1 MQNSSLLGCDD
12 GVSAPVHWT
21 GERLDSW
28 KEVASYFRREV
39 RTVQL
44 WEKTEGLPVRRQV
57 HQKRG
62 SVYAY
67 RRELEAWW
75 IARSAISSRCR
86 LASESTW
93 SGRAANAQERAS
105 EVPRILVLPFAMIQS
120 APERGSLRQTIKRFG
135 EGLRK
140 DLVTELRRLRI
151 QLIFLPVKAVPSPGT
166 WTLGFLENMAK
177 QFSASFL
184 VTGNI
189 RYSGTQASVSVQL
202 IRGEDST
209 CAWSERYEVTYRDLL
224 ERDSG
229 LAVRISQ
236 AIAQESVPRV
246 KVRKQ
251 DTGTSQPPAYHACQ
265 MGFYFWRQRS
275 KEALI
280 KALGYFEDAIALD
293 PNCADAYAG
302 LADTYISLSYNYLL
316 PSQPAAS
323 LAGDAVEKALRLDK
337 KSLQVQNSLINVL
350 INCTWDWAS
359 AERASLQLIDSGKMD
374 IRTLQLYSTL
384 MNAQGRHDE
393 AISLALH
400 GHRLEPLSDL
410 ANGQV
415 AVAYFYAGDYSNAL
429 SFVRHTIEV
438 QPHFAMGHAL
448 LGRTE
453 IERGNWDQAIHALN
467 RGLALSNR
475 SPCILALLACA
486 YGAAGDVP
494 RADTMLL
501 ELEEGRPQGCFP
513 AYDVSAVHAILHRDR
528 EAMLYMSMA
537 YDARDMKTIY
547 ASQDPRF
554 ARLRSAHQFRQIVSA
569 ISAA

>member
-1 MQNSSLLGCDD
+1 
-12 GVSAPVHWT
+12 
-21 GERLDSW
+21 
-28 KEVASYFRREV
+28 
-39 RTVQL
+39 
-44 WEKTEGLPVRRQV
+44 
-57 HQKRG
+57 
-62 SVYAY
+62 
-67 RRELEAWW
+67 
-75 IARSAISSRCR
+75 
-86 LASESTW
+86 
-93 SGRAANAQERAS
+93 
-105 EVPRILVLPFAMIQS
+105 
-120 APERGSLRQTIKRFG
+120 
-135 EGLRK
+135 
-140 DLVTELRRLRI
+140 
-151 QLIFLPVKAVPSPGT
+151 
-166 WTLGFLENMAK
+166 
-177 QFSASFL
+177 
-184 VTGNI
+184 
-189 RYSGTQASVSVQL
+189 
-202 IRGEDST
+202 
-209 CAWSERYEVTYRDLL
+209 
-224 ERDSG
+224 
-229 LAVRISQ
+229 
-236 AIAQESVPRV
+236 
-246 KVRKQ
+246 
-251 DTGTSQPPAYHACQ
+251 

-323 LAGDAVEKALRLDK
+323 LARDAAEKALRLDK

-359 AERASLQLIDSGKMD
+359 AERASLHLIDSGKMD

-410 ANGQV
+410 SNGQV

-475 SPCILALLACA
+475 SPGILALLACA
-486 YGAAGDVP
+486 YGAAGDAP
-494 RADTMLL
+494 TADTMLL
-501 ELEEGRPQGCFP
+501 ELEEDRSEGCFP
-513 AYDVSAVHAILHRDR
+513 TYDVSAVHAILHRDR